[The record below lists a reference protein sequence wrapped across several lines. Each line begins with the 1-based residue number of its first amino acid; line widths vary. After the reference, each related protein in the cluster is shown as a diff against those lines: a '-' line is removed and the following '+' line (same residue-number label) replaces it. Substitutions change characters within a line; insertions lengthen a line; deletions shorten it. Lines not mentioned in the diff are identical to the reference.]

1 MMRTKTRNRFFL
13 LMIVCGLALA
23 SCQVPGSNAPTNE
36 VIVPSEIASPEI
48 IPLPTKNL
56 TEEISP
62 TVTPTGMIATPA
74 LPLHTFSRKCVEIQ
88 DPLPPGFLTGGVV
101 ILKEEKY
108 PESVYYLLDAQTGQ
122 PQSPPNFPKGG
133 SYGVSPDGKWLAFSA
148 DEGLLILGSSG
159 EIRASQPYQDR
170 WNGVQSWL
178 DSERLVM
185 VYAEKSPIRVDI
197 LNVFSGEIQTLEPG
211 YDDIYVFS
219 IESPGPT
226 SWYVWKLV
234 YSPDLTRL
242 VYLRQAE
249 EGGMNMVMVDQVT
262 NKTIWVY
269 PSPNGADL
277 YMPVWSP
284 DGNQLLFVS
293 YDWDTPFKLITVNRK
308 GKATP
313 WIDLEQPPSML
324 NDWTWS
330 PNNRYIA
337 FMGESLYVLDTET
350 RQVTDY
356 CINRIT
362 GLGKKIGG
370 KFLSVFWSPDSKQI
384 LFQRLDAPAVVIDLE
399 LGAAAQLV
407 DTTDL
412 RPIGWMV
419 SEP

>member
-1 MMRTKTRNRFFL
+1 MMRTKLRNRFFL
-13 LMIVCGLALA
+13 MMIVCGLALA
-23 SCQVPGSNAPTNE
+23 SCQVPGSIAPTNE
-36 VIVPSEIASPEI
+36 VIVPSEIALPEI
-48 IPLPTKNL
+48 TPLPTKKI

-62 TVTPTGMIATPA
+62 TITPTGMTATPA

-101 ILKEEKY
+101 ILEEEKY
-108 PESVYYLLDAQTGQ
+108 PETEYYLLDAQTGQ

-133 SYGVSPDGKWLAFSA
+133 GYGVSPDGKWLVFGA
-148 DEGLLILGSSG
+148 DEGLLILGPSG

-170 WNGVQSWL
+170 WNFIQSWL

-185 VYAEKSPIRVDI
+185 VYKEKSPIRVDI
-197 LNVFSGEIQTLEPG
+197 LNLFSGEIQTLEPG

-242 VYLRQAE
+242 VYLRQA
-249 EGGMNMVMVDQVT
+249 GVAGMNMVMVDQET

-269 PSPNGADL
+269 PSPHGAYF

-284 DGNQLLFVS
+284 GGDQLLFVS
-293 YDWDTPFKLITVNRK
+293 SGVGTSFKLITVNQK

-313 WIDLEQPPSML
+313 WIDLEQPTSMFY
-324 NDWTWS
+324 DWTWS

-356 CINRIT
+356 CINWIT
-362 GLGKKIGG
+362 GLGEEIGG
-370 KFLSVFWSPDSKQI
+370 KYQSVFWSPDSKQI
-384 LFQRLDAPAVVIDLE
+384 LFQRLDAPTVVIDLE
-399 LGAAAQLV
+399 SGTAAQLI

-412 RPIGWMV
+412 KPIGWMV